1 MASDLYAVAPSL
13 TLNLNND
20 GTTCNSGTIITPS
33 HLPPRFRSVCYG
45 SIANPTHL
53 SHSRSELEL
62 IDTKPNW
69 VKGDTW
75 VIMVVKLKLG
85 VMWLLEGERER
96 YEAGCR
102 GGGGVVVGI
111 GGGCGVGKLKGL
123 LKEKGVCGRNL
134 WKKKK
139 IVIMQKQRRKIS
151 WKKQGIMR

>member
-1 MASDLYAVAPSL
+1 MASDLYAMAPSL
-13 TLNLNND
+13 TLDLNND

-85 VMWLLEGERER
+85 VMWLLEGEGERDMKPVVEVEVVLWWGLVADVVLVMVDERGERDKRRRRES
-96 YEAGCR
+96 CL
-102 GGGGVVVGI
+102 V
-111 GGGCGVGKLKGL
+111 
-123 LKEKGVCGRNL
+123 N
-134 WKKKK
+134 
-139 IVIMQKQRRKIS
+139 
-151 WKKQGIMR
+151 

>member
-1 MASDLYAVAPSL
+1 MASDLYAMAPSL
-13 TLNLNND
+13 TLDLNND

-85 VMWLLEGERER
+85 VMWLLEGEGER
-96 YEAGCR
+96 DMKPVVEVEVVLETER
-102 GGGGVVVGI
+102 FIERKGG
-111 GGGCGVGKLKGL
+111 
-123 LKEKGVCGRNL
+123 L
-134 WKKKK
+134 WKKFMEEEEEDSDYAKTEEK
-139 IVIMQKQRRKIS
+139 DFVEETGDNEMEE
-151 WKKQGIMR
+151 MR